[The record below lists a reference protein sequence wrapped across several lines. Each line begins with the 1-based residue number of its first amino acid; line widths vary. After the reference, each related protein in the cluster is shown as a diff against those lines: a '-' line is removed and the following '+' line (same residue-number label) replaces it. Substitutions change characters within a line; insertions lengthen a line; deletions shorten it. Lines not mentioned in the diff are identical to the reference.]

1 MADVDRLAHPSIV
14 CLPGGLFCPPCATV
28 DTMTSSALTLVDWRR
43 QVSEIYA
50 AARAEDDPESAW
62 TAWRAARDEL
72 FHSHPQTPLAADDPL
87 RASGLPYWSYDPAL
101 RFVAELL
108 PVADTE
114 PRIVEAGTDG
124 TLRMDRVGRIE
135 LPVGGGVDLD
145 VWWLHQYGG
154 GIFVPLRDGTSG
166 DGSYGGG
173 RYLLDTAKG
182 SWLGGTD
189 TSITLDLN
197 FAYHPSCRYNPGWQ
211 CPLAPPGNTIVARVE
226 AGERL

>member
-1 MADVDRLAHPSIV
+1 
-14 CLPGGLFCPPCATV
+14 
-28 DTMTSSALTLVDWRR
+28 MTSSPLTLVDWRR
-43 QVSEIYA
+43 QVAEMYA
-50 AARAEDDPESAW
+50 AVRSDTDHEGAW
-62 TAWRAARDEL
+62 SRWRAARDEL
-72 FHSHPQTPLAADDPL
+72 FRDHPQSPLTDDDPL
-87 RASGLPYWSYDPAL
+87 RESGLPYWPYDPDL
-101 RFVAELL
+101 RFEAELRD
-108 PVADTE
+108 VEEAE
-114 PRIVEAGTDG
+114 PRMVDAGGDG
-124 TLRMDRVGRIE
+124 TIEMRLVGRVD
-135 LPVGGGVDLD
+135 LPIGGTLD

-197 FAYHPSCRYNPGWQ
+197 YAYHPSCRYNPRWQ
-211 CPLAPPGNTIVARVE
+211 CPLAPPGNTITVDVR